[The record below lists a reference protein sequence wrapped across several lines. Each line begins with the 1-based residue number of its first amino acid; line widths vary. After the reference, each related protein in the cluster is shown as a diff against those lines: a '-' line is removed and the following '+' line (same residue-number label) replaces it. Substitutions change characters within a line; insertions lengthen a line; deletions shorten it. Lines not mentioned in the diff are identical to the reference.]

1 MNYPLEFVVQ
11 VQRDDCKIVDA
22 IMKMTGVKSVSRLKI
37 EPEETLH
44 SFEKENFSERDM
56 LILKKLSINVA
67 RMGQKKIWVYG
78 KSCSACR
85 AMALSEAVILS
96 RTSVDNYRIN
106 YRVLV
111 ENRGAMRR
119 LVKKLEDE
127 DLKPMI
133 IEGPE
138 EKKIEISEREF
149 SILKMCYELGYFE
162 NERRASLTEIAK
174 IMGISTSSLSETLR
188 RAMKKLV
195 KDYLK
200 ESKP

>member
-1 MNYPLEFVVQ
+1 MNYPLEIVIQ
-11 VQRDDCKIVDA
+11 VQRDDCKIVEA
-22 IMKMTGVKSVSRLKI
+22 IMKMNGVNSISRLKI
-37 EPEETLH
+37 EPDETLH
-44 SFEKENFSERDM
+44 SFEKENFSEKDM

-67 RMGQKKIWVYG
+67 RMGQKKIWIYG

-96 RTSVDNYRIN
+96 STSVDTFRIN

-111 ENRGAMRR
+111 ENRASMRR
-119 LVKKLEDE
+119 LMKNLEDA

-138 EKKIEISEREF
+138 EKKMEISTREF
-149 SILKMCYELGYFE
+149 SVLRMCYELGYFE
-162 NERRASLTEIAK
+162 NERKASLTEIAK
-174 IMGISTSSLSETLR
+174 LMGISTSSLSETLR

-195 KDYLK
+195 KEYLK
-200 ESKP
+200 ESKT

>member
-85 AMALSEAVILS
+85 TMALSEAVILS
-96 RTSVDNYRIN
+96 ITSVDNYRIN

-138 EKKIEISEREF
+138 EKKTEISEREF

>member
-1 MNYPLEFVVQ
+1 MNYPLEILIQ

-22 IMKMTGVKSVSRLKI
+22 VMKMSGVSSISRLKI
-37 EPEETLH
+37 EPDETLH
-44 SFEKENFSERDM
+44 SFEKDNFTDRDM

-78 KSCSACR
+78 KSCSACK

-96 RTSVDNYRIN
+96 STSVDNNRIN

-119 LVKKLEDE
+119 LMKKLEE
-127 DLKPMI
+127 ADLKPLI
-133 IEGPE
+133 LEGPE
-138 EKKIEISEREF
+138 EKKIEISDREF
-149 SILKMCYELGYFE
+149 SVLKMCYELGYFE
-162 NERRASLTEIAK
+162 NERKASLTEIAK
-174 IMGISTSSLSETLR
+174 IIGISTSSLSETLR

-200 ESKP
+200 ESKS

>member
-1 MNYPLEFVVQ
+1 MNYPLEIVIQ

-37 EPEETLH
+37 EPDETLH

-56 LILKKLSINVA
+56 LILKKLSISVA
-67 RMGQKKIWVYG
+67 KMGQKKIWVYG

-85 AMALSEAVILS
+85 VMALSEAVILS
-96 RTSVDNYRIN
+96 STSVDTYRIN

-119 LVKKLEDE
+119 LMKKLEE
-127 DLKPMI
+127 ADLKPMI

>member
-96 RTSVDNYRIN
+96 STSVDNYRIN

>member
-1 MNYPLEFVVQ
+1 MNYPLEFVIQ

-37 EPEETLH
+37 EPDETLH
-44 SFEKENFSERDM
+44 SFEKDNFSERDM

-96 RTSVDNYRIN
+96 STSVDNYRIN

-119 LVKKLEDE
+119 LMKKLEDD

-149 SILKMCYELGYFE
+149 AILKMCYELGYFE
-162 NERRASLTEIAK
+162 NERRASLTDIAK